1 MQPPPKRTGHSV
13 ACGCAPE
20 SEFFFFLKDFFGG
33 ALYDEASREAVPGA
47 AVEASL
53 GCGVPTA
60 VADLHDGETVLD
72 LGSGAGA
79 DVLISARRV
88 DAERPRDRA
97 RHDRRDAQAG
107 ARERARGGR
116 GGMWSS

>member
-1 MQPPPKRTGHSV
+1 MAELTDDPRDRPRALRRRGHAPRPSQGG
-13 ACGCAPE
+13 CGCSGAE
-20 SEFFFFLKDFFGG
+20 SARLLRHEPTSGEQVFGG
-33 ALYDEASREAVPGA
+33 ALYDEARPRGRCPTR

-60 VADLHDGETVLD
+60 VADLHEGETVLD

-88 DAERPRDRA
+88 GPDAARPS
-97 RHDRRDAQAG
+97 G
-107 ARERARGGR
+107 
-116 GGMWSS
+116 ST